1 MDAFNT
7 ISTLVAPTAG
17 DVAGTNGSGAPTMG
31 QRGNPGVVAAMDP
44 SAGAPDVNTDMG
56 VGGGN
61 PVIAWVAVLVFLLV
75 LKFAAEH
82 GAENNEFAS
91 IKVGFWSIM
100 VITIVSILGIN
111 AAKWIFS
118 TWHVPGASALVLAA

>member
-7 ISTLVAPTAG
+7 ISTVAAPTAG
-17 DVAGTNGSGAPTMG
+17 DIAGTNGSGSPTMG

-44 SAGAPDVNTDMG
+44 TAGAPDVNTSMG

-82 GAENNEFAS
+82 NSEEKEFAS
-91 IKVGFWSIM
+91 IRVGFWSVL
-100 VITIVSILGIN
+100 VITITAILGLN
-111 AAKWIFS
+111 AMKWIFG